1 MFAHYSMSL
10 VVMAMALVGPTG
22 ASEAPVV
29 SATAGADASGFLAA
43 KTPRVFAVN
52 PAAVG
57 AGAFA
62 GVPKESVEDVAQE
75 ADVAPPQSLPAG
87 KAAPVTMSDGSGE
100 AFETSLP
107 QQAGA
112 MAGAGAMPAAP
123 GGGGSDG
130 TSTVF
135 TAVGITVLVMA
146 LCCCAVAYCCCKE
159 LFSCFF
165 GDSGDGKIPDA
176 GDYDMGNMA
185 EAGPLVGSAF

>member
-1 MFAHYSMSL
+1 
-10 VVMAMALVGPTG
+10 
-22 ASEAPVV
+22 
-29 SATAGADASGFLAA
+29 
-43 KTPRVFAVN
+43 VN
-52 PAAVG
+52 PAAGG
-57 AGAFA
+57 AGALS
-62 GVPKESVEDVAQE
+62 GVPRESVEDVAQE
-75 ADVAPPQSLPAG
+75 ADVAPPQSSPAG
-87 KAAPVTMSDGSGE
+87 KAAPVTMSDGNGE

-107 QQAGA
+107 QQAGV
-112 MAGAGAMPAAP
+112 MAGAGAMPVAP
-123 GGGGSDG
+123 GEGGSDG

-185 EAGPLVGSAF
+185 EAGPLVGPAFY